1 MAVHRFE
8 RGAKPGGGGR
18 MKILGISGSLRES
31 SSNTTLLK
39 IIRSV
44 PHPEV
49 EFELYDGL
57 GRLPFFSPERDDADV
72 SDEVREFRSRLR
84 LSDGVIL
91 STPEYAFGMPGVL
104 KNALDWTVSSGEFD
118 KKPVAVLSASPT
130 ALGGDKAH
138 AALLLVLS
146 ALSANVVGK
155 ASFPIPMIYKRI
167 SKTGEIVDP
176 AIVGKMA
183 GVLADLRAAI
193 RGGADA

>member
-1 MAVHRFE
+1 MTPHRFE
-8 RGAKPGGGGR
+8 AAQSRAGGR

-39 IIRSV
+39 ILRSI
-44 PHPEV
+44 PNAEV

-72 SDEVREFRSRLR
+72 SEEVREFRTRLKR
-84 LSDGVIL
+84 CDGIIL

-146 ALSANVVGK
+146 ALSANVVER

-167 SKTGEIVDP
+167 SKAGEIVDP
-176 AIVGKMA
+176 GIVDKMA
-183 GVLADLRAAI
+183 GVLADLI
-193 RGGADA
+193 GEIKRGFPG

>member
-1 MAVHRFE
+1 
-8 RGAKPGGGGR
+8 

-39 IIRSV
+39 IIRSL
-44 PHPEV
+44 PKPDV

-72 SDEVREFRSRLR
+72 SEEVREFRSRLKR
-84 LSDGVIL
+84 SDGIIL

-118 KKPVAVLSASPT
+118 RKPVAVLSASPT

-146 ALSANVVGK
+146 ALSAKVVEK

-167 SKTGEIVDP
+167 SKSGEIVDP
-176 AIVGKMA
+176 AIVGRMS
-183 GVLADLRAAI
+183 GVLSELI
-193 RGGADA
+193 GEIGRGRIGDA